1 MSPLY
6 PRVDQENHTSGES
19 STHFK
24 ADLISYLRA
33 YNVPPLQ
40 EWIDVIQEHDLSETK
55 YVSPY
60 QYGKLKLQ
68 AIKVLKAGAWGRGG
82 VVFDCAAWEG
92 EGMRTDLTTPCL
104 WFMGIKVTV
113 GPMPPSWVLVAFL
126 SSLPGTLLTGLA
138 NKHLQR
144 SSSHCGGMA
153 LE

>member
-40 EWIDVIQEHDLSETK
+40 EWIDAIQEHDLSETK
-55 YVSPY
+55 YVSSY
-60 QYGKLKLQ
+60 HYGKLKLQ
-68 AIKVLKAGAWGRGG
+68 AINVWKAGAWGRGG
-82 VVFDCAAWEG
+82 VVFDCASWEG
-92 EGMRTDLTTPCL
+92 EGIRADPTTPWL
-104 WFMGIKVTV
+104 WFTGIKVVV
-113 GPMPPSWVLVAFL
+113 GLMPPTWVLVAFL

-138 NKHLQR
+138 NKELQ
-144 SSSHCGGMA
+144 SSSAC
-153 LE
+153 